1 MKCDAHRAPLQTST
15 IGASSNFVVSDL
27 FVNFPFWDLPVLPNS
42 GILSAVFHGPFMKPQ
57 VEIYDTTLRDGSQGE
72 GINFSVADKLRIAE
86 KLDAF
91 GVHYIEGGWPGS
103 NPKDMEFFAQAS
115 RRRWRNAKIAAFS
128 MTRRKGVAVEKDE
141 LMRQILDA
149 KTPVVTIVGKTWLL
163 HVTEVLRVKPDENLA
178 MIGDTIRFL
187 KDHGKTV
194 IYDAEHSFDGFKDE
208 PEYALATWQAAE
220 KAGAQC
226 IVLCDTNGGCLPE
239 EIARIT
245 AFAKGRLTARLG
257 IHTHNDCGVGVANA
271 LAGIEAGATQV
282 QGTINGYGERTGN
295 CNLTSVIPLVH
306 FKLKK
311 SGVPANSLA
320 KLKELSE
327 FVDEIAN
334 VRHDPR
340 QPWVGQTAFAHKGGM
355 HAHAIDR
362 IARSYEHIQP
372 EAVGNYRRVLIS
384 DMSGRSNILMKAAEL
399 GFKLK
404 PEMPE
409 VKTIT
414 QRVKELENQGYEF
427 EAAEGS
433 LALLIGKT
441 LKHRDPLFHVDA
453 YHVSM
458 RRDASESVCEA
469 TVKVSVGNKHAQ
481 TVAEG
486 DGPVNA
492 LDQALRK
499 ALVEFFPQLREVALI
514 DYKVRIL
521 ASRKSEL
528 LRKARAANK
537 NKPGKFYEGFTKAT
551 NTLLEKEGGTAAKTR
566 VLIEST
572 DGRREWGTVG
582 VSENI
587 IEASLQAL
595 VDSMEFALLKK

>member
-1 MKCDAHRAPLQTST
+1 
-15 IGASSNFVVSDL
+15 
-27 FVNFPFWDLPVLPNS
+27 
-42 GILSAVFHGPFMKPQ
+42 MKPQ

-86 KLDAF
+86 RLDAF

-103 NPKDMEFFAQAS
+103 NPKDLEFFAQAS
-115 RRRWRNAKIAAFS
+115 RRKWKNARIAAFS

-141 LMRQILDA
+141 LMRQILEA

-163 HVTEVLRVKPDENLA
+163 HVTEVLRARPEENLA
-178 MIGDTIRFL
+178 MISDTIRFL

-208 PEYALATWQAAE
+208 PGYALATWQAAE
-220 KAGAQC
+220 KAGAEC
-226 IVLCDTNGGCLPE
+226 IALCDTNGGCLPE

-245 AFAKGRLTARLG
+245 AVAKGKLTTRIG

-295 CNLTSVIPLVH
+295 CNLISVIPLLH

-311 SGVPANSLA
+311 TGVPANSLA

-355 HAHAIDR
+355 HVHAIDR
-362 IARSYEHIQP
+362 VARSYEHIDP
-372 EAVGNYRRVLIS
+372 AAVGNFRRVLVS
-384 DMSGRSNILMKAAEL
+384 DMSGRTNILMKAAEL

-404 PEMPE
+404 PDMPE
-409 VKTIT
+409 VKAIT
-414 QRVKELENQGYEF
+414 ARVKELEGQGYEY
-427 EAAEGS
+427 EAAEAS
-433 LALLIGKT
+433 LALLIGQA
-441 LKHRDPLFHVDA
+441 LKHRDPSFHVDA

-458 RRDASESVCEA
+458 RRNGGSSVCEA
-469 TVKVSVGNKHAQ
+469 TVKVRVGVQRAQ
-481 TVAEG
+481 TVSDG

-492 LDQALRK
+492 LDGALRL
-499 ALVEFFPQLREVALI
+499 ALVKFFPQLKHVTLT

-521 ASRKSEL
+521 DS
-528 LRKARAANK
+528 
-537 NKPGKFYEGFTKAT
+537 AT
-551 NTLLEKEGGTAAKTR
+551 GTAAKTR
-566 VLIEST
+566 VLIESS
-572 DGRREWGTVG
+572 DGKREWGTVG

>member
-1 MKCDAHRAPLQTST
+1 
-15 IGASSNFVVSDL
+15 
-27 FVNFPFWDLPVLPNS
+27 
-42 GILSAVFHGPFMKPQ
+42 MKPQ

-103 NPKDMEFFAQAS
+103 NPKDLEFFKQAA
-115 RRRWRNAKIAAFS
+115 RRKWRNAKITAFS
-128 MTRRKGVAVEKDE
+128 MTRRKGVAVESDD
-141 LMRQILDA
+141 LMRQILEA
-149 KTPVVTIVGKTWLL
+149 ETPVVCIVGKTWLL
-163 HVTEVLRVKPDENLA
+163 HVTEVLRTTPDENLA

-187 KDHGKTV
+187 KDHGKMV
-194 IYDAEHSFDGFKDE
+194 VYDAEHSFDGYKDE

-220 KAGAQC
+220 KAGADFV
-226 IVLCDTNGGCLPE
+226 VLCDTNGGCLPD
-239 EIARIT
+239 EISKIT
-245 AFAKGRLTARLG
+245 ALAKSRLNTRIG
-257 IHTHNDCGVGVANA
+257 IHTHDDCGVGVANA

-295 CNLTSVIPLVH
+295 CNLISVIPLVH
-306 FKLKK
+306 FKMKK
-311 SGVPANSLA
+311 LGVPAKSLP

-334 VRHDPR
+334 MRHNPR

-355 HAHAIDR
+355 HVHAIDR
-362 IARSYEHIQP
+362 VARSYEHIQP
-372 EAVGNYRRVLIS
+372 DAVGNSRRVLIS
-384 DMSGRSNILMKAAEL
+384 DMSGRTNILMKATEL

-404 PEMPE
+404 PDTAEL
-409 VKTIT
+409 KIIIA
-414 QRVKELENQGYEF
+414 RVKELENAGYEY

-433 LALLIGKT
+433 LALLISKA
-441 LKHRDPLFHVDA
+441 LKHREPPFSVDA

-458 RRDASESVCEA
+458 RRDTKESVCEA
-469 TVKVSVGNKHAQ
+469 TIKVSVGNKRAQ

-492 LDQALRK
+492 LDGALRL
-499 ALVEFFPQLREVALI
+499 ALAKFFPQLKYIELT

-521 ASRKSEL
+521 DGVA
-528 LRKARAANK
+528 
-537 NKPGKFYEGFTKAT
+537 
-551 NTLLEKEGGTAAKTR
+551 GTAAKTR
-566 VLIEST
+566 VLIQST
-572 DGRREWGTVG
+572 DGKREWGTVG

-595 VDSMEFALLKK
+595 VDSMEYALLKK

>member
-1 MKCDAHRAPLQTST
+1 MKS
-15 IGASSNFVVSDL
+15 
-27 FVNFPFWDLPVLPNS
+27 
-42 GILSAVFHGPFMKPQ
+42 Q

-72 GINFSVADKLRIAE
+72 GINFSVTDKLRIAE

-103 NPKDMEFFAQAS
+103 NPKDLEFFQQAA
-115 RRRWRNAKIAAFS
+115 RRKWKNARIAAFS
-128 MTRRKGVAVEKDE
+128 MTRRKGIAVEKDE
-141 LMRQILDA
+141 LMRQILGA
-149 KTPVVTIVGKTWLL
+149 ETPVVTIVGKTWLL
-163 HVTEVLRVKPDENLA
+163 HVTEVLRARPDENLA
-178 MIGDTIRFL
+178 MISDTIRFL

-194 IYDAEHSFDGFKDE
+194 IYDAEHSFDGYKDQ

-220 KAGAQC
+220 QAGAEC
-226 IVLCDTNGGCLPE
+226 VVLCDTNGGCLPE

-245 AFAKGRLTARLG
+245 AFAKGKLNARLG

-271 LAGIEAGATQV
+271 LAGIAAGATQV

-295 CNLTSVIPLVH
+295 CNLTSVIPLLH

-311 SGVPANSLA
+311 LSVPETSLP

-355 HAHAIDR
+355 HVHAIDR
-362 IARSYEHIQP
+362 VARSYEHIDP
-372 EAVGNYRRVLIS
+372 AAVGNFRRVLIS
-384 DMSGRSNILMKAAEL
+384 DMSGRTNILMKAAEL

-404 PEMPE
+404 PDMPE
-409 VKTIT
+409 VKAIT
-414 QRVKELENQGYEF
+414 ARIKELEGQGYEY

-433 LALLIGKT
+433 LALLIDKT
-441 LKHRDPLFHVDA
+441 LKPRELPFTVET

-458 RRDASESVCEA
+458 RRDAKESICEA
-469 TVKVSVGNKHAQ
+469 TVRVRVGKTVHHE
-481 TVAEG
+481 VAEG

-492 LDQALRK
+492 LDGALRA
-499 ALVEFFPQLREVALI
+499 ALVKSFPQLKKVTLT

-521 ASRKSEL
+521 NSD
-528 LRKARAANK
+528 
-537 NKPGKFYEGFTKAT
+537 T
-551 NTLLEKEGGTAAKTR
+551 GTAAKTR

-572 DGRREWGTVG
+572 DGKREWGTVG
-582 VSENI
+582 VNENI

-595 VDSMEFALLKK
+595 LDSMEYALLKK